1 MEKMAEMIFILAVCV
16 LALLVVAVGIIG
28 PIEFGI
34 GAVIMI
40 VKQVVSEASLGLL
53 VEGAVSSLFAW
64 VIGTLLLYYYI
75 RDKYWPT
82 PDDSKEMRKY
92 RRKILPYNIGVSAYV
107 LLILAIVLIAVLA
120 TPVVC
125 GICCLVLTVI
135 TLATVVTYGITKI
148 KN

>member
-1 MEKMAEMIFILAVCV
+1 MEKLAEMIFILVVFVSAI
-16 LALLVVAVGIIG
+16 LIVAVGIVG

-34 GAVIMI
+34 GAVVMI
-40 VKQVVSEASLGLL
+40 VKQILPEAAMGLL
-53 VEGAVSSLFAW
+53 VEGAMTSLFAW
-64 VIGTLLLYYYI
+64 IIGTTLLYYHI

-92 RRKILPYNIGVSAYV
+92 RRKILPYNIGVAVYV
-107 LLILAIVLIAVLA
+107 LLIAAIVLIAVLA